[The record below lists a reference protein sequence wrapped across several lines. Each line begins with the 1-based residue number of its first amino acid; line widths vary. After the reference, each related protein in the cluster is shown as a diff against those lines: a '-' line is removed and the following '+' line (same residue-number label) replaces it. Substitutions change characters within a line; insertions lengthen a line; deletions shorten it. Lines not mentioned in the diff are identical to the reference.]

1 MKILIQQL
9 IERLV
14 ALCFFVIGLFPKK
27 EVVYFESMHGR
38 QYSDNP
44 RAIYEQLVSLN
55 TERKSVSSQSLV
67 NDKSDFELI
76 WGVKK
81 GFESDFVDAE
91 VPYMTRFSLRWFL
104 LMPRARVWVI
114 NTRTPLWLV
123 KSKDTIY
130 IQTWH
135 GTPLKKIGIDVRSDN
150 KPSAYEKYSRDF
162 VKESA
167 RWNYLLAPNPYSK
180 EIFKEAFQY
189 SGKMICCGY
198 PRNDILINEKNNAD
212 LKRKIKE
219 NIGLLDQDEREIV
232 LYCPTWRDNN
242 QINSNRYRFDEGID
256 FRKWEKE
263 LVKNTVL
270 LVRGHYLTDYKGES
284 DGNIIN
290 VSNYE
295 DVNQLLLIADILI
308 TDYSSVMFDYSLLDR
323 PVILYVPDR
332 NEYVYRTRGIY
343 FDIFTENKQLVAESK
358 MDLESKLKAI
368 LMKNATMSMLKT
380 DNIAN
385 WEKGIASQKVAEL
398 ILGNLKMTNEKKGE
412 NENAQD
418 NPRSSRTNRSE
429 NW

>member
-1 MKILIQQL
+1 MIMLTQQL

-14 ALCFFVIGLFPKK
+14 ALSFFVIGLFPKK

-44 RAIYEQLVSLN
+44 RAIYEQLVSLCSDK
-55 TERKSVSSQSLV
+55 KSPSSQSSS
-67 NDKSDFELI
+67 NEKSDLKLI

-81 GFESDFVDAE
+81 GFESDFVDAA
-91 VPYMTRFSLRWFL
+91 VPYMTRFSLKWFL

-123 KSKDTIY
+123 KPKDTIY

-135 GTPLKKIGIDVRSDN
+135 GTPLKKIGIDVGLDN
-150 KPSAYEKYSRDF
+150 KSSLYEKYSRDF

-180 EIFKEAFQY
+180 DVFKEAFQY
-189 SGKMICCGY
+189 SGKMVCCGY
-198 PRNDILINEKNNAD
+198 PRNDLLINEKNNVD
-212 LKRKIKE
+212 LKRQIKE
-219 NIGLLDQDEREIV
+219 NIGLSNKDERKIV

-242 QINSNRYRFDEGID
+242 RINSNRYRFDEGID
-256 FRKWEKE
+256 FEKWEMDFSKD
-263 LVKNTVL
+263 TVL

-323 PVILYVPDR
+323 PLILYVPDR
-332 NEYVYRTRGIY
+332 DEYAYRTRGIY
-343 FDIFTENKQLVAESK
+343 FDIFTENKQLIAESK
-358 MDLESKLKAI
+358 IELESKLEAI
-368 LMKNATMSMLKT
+368 LMKNVTMSVLKT

-385 WEKGIASQKVAEL
+385 WEKGIASQKAAEL
-398 ILGNLKMTNEKKGE
+398 ISKHINIK
-412 NENAQD
+412 
-418 NPRSSRTNRSE
+418 S
-429 NW
+429 